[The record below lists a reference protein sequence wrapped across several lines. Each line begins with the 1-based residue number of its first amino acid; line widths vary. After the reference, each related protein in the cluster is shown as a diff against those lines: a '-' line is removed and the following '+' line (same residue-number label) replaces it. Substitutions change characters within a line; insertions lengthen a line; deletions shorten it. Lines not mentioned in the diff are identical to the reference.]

1 MNGFTAFQKLNDLD
15 DDLLE
20 EALILSPSGNVSR
33 GRRQA
38 PLWWKR
44 FAGFCESGAG
54 VALIC
59 GIVAFGVLAFIIA
72 AGQNAPSSPPPAHGI
87 PPEEQTTPPPDTY
100 RPDYEFM
107 SGFADIVE
115 AGGVF
120 EVFWHWTLP
129 FFTIVAYIFAS
140 IGFLLQHLILKKCRR
155 KVLRYSLC
163 GTLYGICCIGI
174 ILCEFLMYIA
184 TGWDSLGVWFLY
196 MPIIWILLGALLAV
210 VVTLI
215 RKCLRIMQSKH

>member
-107 SGFADIVE
+107 SGFVDMVE
-115 AGGVF
+115 VGIF
-120 EVFWHWTLP
+120 EGFWNWSVPIL
-129 FFTIVAYIFAS
+129 TIAMYTFAA
-140 IGFLLQHLILKKCRR
+140 IGFLLQYLILEKCRR
-155 KVLRYSLC
+155 KALRFSLC

-174 ILCEFLMYIA
+174 IRCEFLMYIA
-184 TGWDSLGVWFLY
+184 TGWDSLGVYFLY
-196 MPIIWILLGALLAV
+196 TPIVCILFGALLAV
-210 VVTLI
+210 IVILI
-215 RKCLRIMQSKH
+215 QKYLRRRQSKH